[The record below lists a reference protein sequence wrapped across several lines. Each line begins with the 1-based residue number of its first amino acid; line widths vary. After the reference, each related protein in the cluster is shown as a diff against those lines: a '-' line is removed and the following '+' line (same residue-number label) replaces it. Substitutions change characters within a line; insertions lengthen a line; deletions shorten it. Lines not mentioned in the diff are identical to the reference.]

1 MIMSNQFQDRID
13 VKGMA
18 AEYHVNN
25 TLHLELGAARYTV
38 NSSQQDYILFDGI
51 LLPAPKTKRDQPFT
65 EVDHILISTKGVFA
79 IETKSISGKVY
90 GEKASHKW
98 HSAQAST
105 FKKDGLYD
113 REFTNPFRQNS
124 FHISAINELLKK
136 AGIQTWATNI
146 VALVDA
152 DESGW
157 EEGHWGSEQRIPGL
171 FLSAKEIVQHLNTLP
186 DILSKSQ
193 VSEVASV
200 LYPYY
205 LKTEANMAEFR
216 SHHA

>member
-1 MIMSNQFQDRID
+1 MSNQFQNTID
-13 VKGMA
+13 MKGMA

-25 TLHLELGAARYTV
+25 TLHLELGAVRFDK
-38 NSSQQDYILFDGI
+38 NKSHQDCILFDGI
-51 LLPAPKTKRDQPFT
+51 LLPAPQTEREQPFT

-79 IETKSISGKVY
+79 IETKSISGQVY

-98 HSAQAST
+98 HSAQASS
-105 FKKDGLYD
+105 FKKNGLYD

-124 FHISAINELLKK
+124 FHISAINDLLKK
-136 AGIQTWATNI
+136 AGLKVWATNI

-152 DESGW
+152 NELGW
-157 EEGHWGSEQRIPGL
+157 EDGHWGGVKRIAGL

-186 DILSKSQ
+186 EILSESQ
-193 VSEVASV
+193 VGEIANI
-200 LYPYY
+200 LHPYY
-205 LKTEANMAEFR
+205 LTTEANMAEFR